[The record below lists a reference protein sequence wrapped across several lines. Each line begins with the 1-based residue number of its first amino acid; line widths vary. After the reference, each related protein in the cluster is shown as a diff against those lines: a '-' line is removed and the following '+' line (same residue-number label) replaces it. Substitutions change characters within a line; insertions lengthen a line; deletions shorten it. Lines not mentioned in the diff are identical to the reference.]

1 MDHIKK
7 KNLKKVKC
15 QKNGHKTRVE
25 KEKVS
30 QFMGEISGES

>member
-1 MDHIKK
+1 MDRIKKK

-25 KEKVS
+25 KVS